1 MDIMNMDALFFS
13 MPMTP
18 SWTTIDFLLLFLMW
32 FVMMIAMMTPSVAPL
47 ILIFAMVNRKRK
59 QQQNPFVPSGYF
71 LAGYFL
77 VWAAFSLLATILQWF
92 LQQISLLNPDM
103 ETTDKILGG
112 SIIIIAGV
120 FQFTPLKKRCLH
132 YCRTPVDFV
141 HRNWKEGK
149 TGAIKMG
156 IENGIF
162 CLGCCWVLM
171 TLLFVAGI
179 MNLLWIALI
188 TLFILVE
195 KMIPYSKPVSFIAG
209 ALLVVYGISLLL
221 R

>member
-1 MDIMNMDALFFS
+1 
-13 MPMTP
+13 
-18 SWTTIDFLLLFLMW
+18 
-32 FVMMIAMMTPSVAPL
+32 
-47 ILIFAMVNRKRK
+47 
-59 QQQNPFVPSGYF
+59 
-71 LAGYFL
+71 
-77 VWAAFSLLATILQWF
+77 
-92 LQQISLLNPDM
+92 M

>member
-1 MDIMNMDALFFS
+1 
-13 MPMTP
+13 
-18 SWTTIDFLLLFLMW
+18 
-32 FVMMIAMMTPSVAPL
+32 
-47 ILIFAMVNRKRK
+47 
-59 QQQNPFVPSGYF
+59 
-71 LAGYFL
+71 
-77 VWAAFSLLATILQWF
+77 LLATILQWF

-188 TLFILVE
+188 ALFILVE

>member
-1 MDIMNMDALFFS
+1 
-13 MPMTP
+13 
-18 SWTTIDFLLLFLMW
+18 MW

>member
-1 MDIMNMDALFFS
+1 
-13 MPMTP
+13 
-18 SWTTIDFLLLFLMW
+18 
-32 FVMMIAMMTPSVAPL
+32 
-47 ILIFAMVNRKRK
+47 MVNRKRK